1 MIGYDARLDFLGWA
15 MVLTNSSLNK
25 EIVVSNIPFAISEK
39 NVLRELRIPL
49 LKTLQEL
56 PEKHLAEY
64 IKKAIDTAYTLIE
77 GKGIYRT
84 FAVEKIIEDR
94 AIVQGSD
101 SLFIGKNMVKL
112 LKNCPY
118 VTVMAST
125 IGLGLEDKVE
135 TLKAGSPSDAYYLEV
150 VGGWMADYMAE
161 QLDKRIEPEIRKSGY
176 GRTMRYS
183 PGYGDWDLTCQ
194 GEMMR
199 MTQASR
205 IGISLTESF
214 IMIPRKSVTAAI
226 GWERTQ

>member
-1 MIGYDARLDFLGWA
+1 MP
-15 MVLTNSSLNK
+15 VTNSSLNK
-25 EIVVSNIPFAISEK
+25 EIVISNIPFAISEK
-39 NVLRELRIPL
+39 NVLRELRIPI
-49 LKTLQEL
+49 LKKLQEL
-56 PEKHLAEY
+56 PEKHLADY
-64 IKKAIDTAYTLIE
+64 IKKAIDTAYTLIQ

-84 FAVEKIIEDR
+84 FPVEKVLEDR
-94 AIVQGSD
+94 VIVPDSD

-112 LKNCPY
+112 LKNCPF
-118 VTVMAST
+118 VTVMAGT
-125 IGLGLEDKVE
+125 IGAGLEDKVE
-135 TLKAGSPSDAYYLEV
+135 MLKASNPSDAYYLEV

-194 GEMMR
+194 GEMVR
-199 MTQASR
+199 MTQAHR

-226 GWERTQ
+226 GWEKVQ